1 MKEYPLTD
9 LARKTSD
16 VRHAAARE
24 PVLITERNAKRFVL
38 MSYEDYERLSA
49 RAQDPRRVLDMSA
62 LPADDAQ
69 NLLEGLKPYL
79 SRRAD
84 D

>member
-1 MKEYPLTD
+1 MKEFPLTD

-24 PVLITERNAKRFVL
+24 PIVITERSAKRFVL

-49 RAQDPRRVLDMSA
+49 RAQDPRRVLDMSN
-62 LPADDAQ
+62 LPADDARI
-69 NLLEGLKPYL
+69 LLEGLKPYL
-79 SRRAD
+79 SRGSD